1 MNNSSAGL
9 VGAKEQLLTSLLPLL
24 LAVVKLEGT
33 QMWPLLTILNT
44 MTFIYNFLKLGLS
57 KINRKS

>member
-1 MNNSSAGL
+1 MNSSAGL

-33 QMWPLLTILNT
+33 QMWPLLTVLNT

>member
-1 MNNSSAGL
+1 MNSSAGL

-33 QMWPLLTILNT
+33 QMWSLLTVLNT